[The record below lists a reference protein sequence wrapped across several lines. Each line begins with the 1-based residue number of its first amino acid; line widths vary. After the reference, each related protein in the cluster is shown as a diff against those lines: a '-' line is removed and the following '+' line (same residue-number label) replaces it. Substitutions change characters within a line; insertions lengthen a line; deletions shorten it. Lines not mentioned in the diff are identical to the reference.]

1 MTTWAALGGYII
13 AYEGAIADSP
23 NPPDVRVRQTSAR
36 FAEVFCVSVGAA
48 WLGGDTS
55 VTTSIASGKRGRKPG
70 TVKLSKYER
79 EAIRRYCD
87 GESLADIDAR
97 ICNQRGAV
105 RGVGK
110 RKKERMERRRYRESG

>member
-1 MTTWAALGGYII
+1 M
-13 AYEGAIADSP
+13 
-23 NPPDVRVRQTSAR
+23 
-36 FAEVFCVSVGAA
+36 
-48 WLGGDTS
+48 GGDTS

-110 RKKERMERRRYRESG
+110 RKKEWKEGDTEKVVRAAKGRKTEIIKTPTGWEIVTD